1 MINKQATL
9 MATLL
14 TAAALSAGG
23 SQDRPGAPSA
33 PPQTTST
40 ETPLIAAP
48 AKKPFTNIF
57 VVPRPRP
64 NAAQSPERIVE
75 VESQPGPRVICGMTL
90 LPGNPAI
97 DPKLIVQPRLQK
109 PAIEYKIRS
118 ITPTVCGG

>member
-23 SQDRPGAPSA
+23 GQDRLGAPSP

-48 AKKPFTNIF
+48 GKKPFTNIF

-75 VESQPGPRVICGMTL
+75 VEIQPGPRVICGMTI
-90 LPGNPAI
+90 LPGNPMI
-97 DPKLIVQPRLQK
+97 DPKSIVQPRLQK
-109 PAIEYKIRS
+109 RAVESKIRS
-118 ITPTVCGG
+118 ITPTVCAR